1 MVEDLLPE
9 ENQMTAT
16 EILERDYQLQ
26 MDLIE
31 SFRKDGMTDEEI
43 LEFMRAN

>member
-9 ENQMTAT
+9 EDKMTAT
-16 EILERDYQLQ
+16 EILERDYQLE
-26 MDLIE
+26 MNLIE